1 MIKSI
6 SQMNKNTAEGK
17 LLFAALVKLSELHGK
32 TIAEIFEEL
41 NELAGK
47 LEKIK

>member
-6 SQMNKNTAEGK
+6 NQINKNTAEGK

-32 TIAEIFEEL
+32 TIADILQEL
-41 NELAGK
+41 NGLAGK
-47 LEKIK
+47 LEKKK